1 MTSYL
6 FFVIITL
13 IIEIIIVGG
22 KMERIVI
29 SQDTT
34 QCIYLLKDTNLDFY
48 LVIPNS
54 RQVSIVLGIFPDVTE
69 SIVKSLPKQT
79 DKVIVIPIINNQ
91 ILTSANHLDNVSF
104 KYLDNVFSYLIN
116 VSYKMLTH
124 NKIVVN
130 NKILI
135 NNHSLYENF
144 NNKYIEKYQGRVE
157 LFNLID
163 KSIPTEVPTSNQ
175 NIFEPISATTTIP
188 AFTPKDPPF
197 KDQIS
202 KSNDNL
208 EEEIDPILYDEPV
221 ITSPDKE
228 GKKDP
233 GFISYVLL
241 GVLVAVISLIF
252 LYMIL

>member
-1 MTSYL
+1 
-6 FFVIITL
+6 
-13 IIEIIIVGG
+13 
-22 KMERIVI
+22 MERIVI
-29 SQDTT
+29 LQDST

-54 RQVSIVLGIFPDVTE
+54 RQVSIVLGIFPEVTE
-69 SIVKSLPKQT
+69 SIVRSLPKQT
-79 DKVIVIPIINNQ
+79 DKVIVIPVINNQ
-91 ILTSANHLDNVSF
+91 ILTNANHLDNVSF

-124 NKIVVN
+124 NKLVVN

-157 LFNLID
+157 LYNLID
-163 KSIPTEVPTSNQ
+163 KSIPTEIPTPNHS
-175 NIFEPISATTTIP
+175 IFEPISATTTIP
-188 AFTPKDPPF
+188 TFTPKEPLF
-197 KDQIS
+197 KEQNTNSSDTI
-202 KSNDNL
+202 KD
-208 EEEIDPILYDEPV
+208 EIEPILYDEPV
-221 ITSPDKE
+221 ITSSDKE

-241 GVLVAVISLIF
+241 GVLVAVLSLVF

>member
-1 MTSYL
+1 
-6 FFVIITL
+6 
-13 IIEIIIVGG
+13 
-22 KMERIVI
+22 MERIVI

-48 LVIPNS
+48 LIIPNS
-54 RQVSIVLGIFPDVTE
+54 RQVSIVLGIFPNVTE
-69 SIVKSLPKQT
+69 AIVKSLPKQT
-79 DKVIVIPIINNQ
+79 DKVIVIPVINNQ
-91 ILTSANHLDNVSF
+91 ILTNANHLDNVSF

-124 NKIVVN
+124 NKLVVN

-144 NNKYIEKYQGRVE
+144 NSKYIEKYQGRVE
-157 LFNLID
+157 LYDLIE
-163 KSIPTEVPTSNQ
+163 KSVPTGIPTPNQ
-175 NIFEPISATTTIP
+175 SIFEPISATTTIP
-188 AFTPKDPPF
+188 AFTPKEPPF
-197 KDQIS
+197 KNQNTNPKDAI
-202 KSNDNL
+202 

-241 GVLVAVISLIF
+241 GVLVAVISLVF